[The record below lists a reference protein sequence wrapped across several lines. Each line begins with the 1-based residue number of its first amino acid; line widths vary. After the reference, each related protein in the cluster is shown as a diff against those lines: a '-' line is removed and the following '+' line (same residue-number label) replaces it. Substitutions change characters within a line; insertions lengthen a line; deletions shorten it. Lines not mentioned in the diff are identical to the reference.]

1 MRENRIEFLKECIK
15 RMSDETMLAIVNEYC
30 DSTGNRNIYLNDE
43 DGIENLCCGLSYDEI
58 FRAISYGSY
67 SYQDTYVWFSAYGNI
82 NSGDIEDTDVSF
94 YEIAEWMI
102 DNRYEEASDAW
113 VIFNA
118 SSDVETGDI
127 YDDLVDELDYR
138 FNGKDMD
145 SLGEWVEEESVRVA
159 DFSYWVIS
167 SWDDLKEEY
176 EDWLE
181 EKKADWDK
189 TLERCG
195 LV

>member
-1 MRENRIEFLKECIK
+1 MKENRIEFLKECIK
-15 RMSDETMLAIVNEYC
+15 RMSDGTMLAIINEYC

-43 DGIENLCCGLSYDEI
+43 DGIDSLCTGLSYDEV
-58 FRAISYGSY
+58 FRAISYGNY
-67 SYQDTYVWFSAYGNI
+67 SYRDTYVWFNAYGNI
-82 NSGDIEDTDVSF
+82 SSGDIDDTDVSF

-102 DNRYEEASDAW
+102 DNCYGEASHAW
-113 VIFNA
+113 IIFNA
-118 SSDVETGDI
+118 SSEVETGDI
-127 YDDLVDELDYR
+127 YYDLVDELEYR
-138 FNGKDMD
+138 FTNTEEY
-145 SLGEWVEEESVRVA
+145 LEEWVNETSA
-159 DFSYWVIS
+159 DSFS
-167 SWDDLKEEY
+167 SWVCQSWEDLEEEY

>member
-1 MRENRIEFLKECIK
+1 MLENRVEFLKECIK
-15 RMSDETMLAIVNEYC
+15 RMSDETMLAIINEYC
-30 DSTGNRNIYLNDE
+30 DSTGNRNIYLNNE

-102 DNRYEEASDAW
+102 DNRDEEASDAW

-127 YDDLVDELDYR
+127 YDELLDELEYR
-138 FNGKDMD
+138 FKDVD
-145 SLGEWVEEESVRVA
+145 TKLLTEWIEEEMENVNI
-159 DFSYWVIS
+159 SYWFKT
-167 SWDDLKEEY
+167 SWNDLQDEYSMWFEQKEIEY
-176 EDWLE
+176 E
-181 EKKADWDK
+181 K

-195 LV
+195 LI